1 MRIVI
6 KIGTSTIT
14 HPTGRLNI
22 RQMEALCKVLS
33 DLKNAGNEVI
43 LVSSGAIGMGVGKL
57 RLGKRPADVPTKQA
71 AAAVGQCEL
80 MYSYDKLF
88 SEYRHTVAQILLT
101 ADDIADPV
109 RHENFQN
116 TIQRL
121 LELDAIP
128 IVNENDTVSV
138 AEFGIGDNDTLS
150 AIVATSVHADLLVLL
165 SDIDGLYTADPHKNP
180 DAARIELV
188 PEITE
193 EILRLADGKGSELG
207 TGGMKTKLTAAQIV
221 TKAGTD
227 MIIANGAEVEHRRV
241 RGNVRAAFIDNG
253 DDTHRDGC
261 FADHEPIGPL
271 HLSQNF
277 PNRVREL
284 RDLPHAVRHGGDP
297 VLCQAQ
303 AVSVS

>member
-80 MYSYDKLF
+80 MYTYDKLF

-128 IVNENDTVSV
+128 IVNENDTVSTY
-138 AEFGIGDNDTLS
+138 EMKFGDNDRLS
-150 AIVATSVHADLLVLL
+150 AIVAALIGADLLILM
-165 SDIDGLYTADPHKNP
+165 SDIDGLFTDDPNSNP
-180 DAARIELV
+180 DARFIDIVENMDDNMRKL
-188 PEITE
+188 
-193 EILRLADGKGSELG
+193 GKSSTGSNVG
-207 TGGMKTKLTAAQIV
+207 TGGMATKLTAAIIA
-221 TKAGTD
+221 TAAGAD
-227 MIIANGAEVEHRRV
+227 MVIANGNDFHNIHRIVEGRSCGTLFV
-241 RGNVRAAFIDNG
+241 GNKKEEFFLIDYI
-253 DDTHRDGC
+253 
-261 FADHEPIGPL
+261 EKL
-271 HLSQNF
+271 L
-277 PNRVREL
+277 
-284 RDLPHAVRHGGDP
+284 
-297 VLCQAQ
+297 
-303 AVSVS
+303 